1 MPAQTYLPSDLVS
14 QVVWLNYFSARL
26 PSYQATFGLSGTKID
41 DIQMDAR
48 YFAWIVSTTSQL
60 KTLTAAY
67 VAARNQ
73 YGFGQKGAKDPYL
86 PSLTFH
92 TPRPPSV
99 PPGIF
104 RRVHR
109 IVTDIKAHPL
119 YTESIGK
126 NLGIHGSNDLLD
138 LTAVKPEIVVFWN
151 NGQPE
156 ISWKKSE
163 GFDVIELEV
172 NRGTGWMLLSITTA
186 SSIVDTLPPPP
197 PGTPTAWQYRASYI
211 IAGDRVGQWSQVIAV
226 TMKSRELPSI

>member
-1 MPAQTYLPSDLVS
+1 MPSQSYLPTDLVS

-26 PSYQATFGLSGTKID
+26 PSYQATFGLSATKID

-60 KTLTAAY
+60 KTLTASY
-67 VAARNQ
+67 VAARSQ

-86 PSLTFH
+86 PGLTFH

-109 IVTDIKAHPL
+109 IVTDIKSHPL

-126 NLGIHGSNDLLD
+126 NLGISGSNDLVD
-138 LTAVKPEIVVFWN
+138 LTLVRPEIVVYWN
-151 NGQPE
+151 NNQPE
-156 ISWKKSE
+156 VSWKKSD
-163 GFDVIELEV
+163 GFDTIEVEV
-172 NRGTGWMLLSITTA
+172 NRGTGWMPLCMSTAPGIIDTQPSPLSA
-186 SSIVDTLPPPP
+186 VS
-197 PGTPTAWQYRASYI
+197 TAWQYRASYI
-211 IAGDRVGQWSQVIAV
+211 LAGDRVGQWSEVIAV
-226 TMKSRELPSI
+226 TVKAQVGT

>member
-1 MPAQTYLPSDLVS
+1 MPAQSYLPSDLVS

-73 YGFGQKGAKDPYL
+73 YGFGQKGVKDPHL
-86 PSLTFH
+86 PLLTFH

-126 NLGIHGSNDLLD
+126 NLGIHGSNDLRD
-138 LTAVKPEIVVFWN
+138 LTTVKPEIVVFWN

-156 ISWKKSE
+156 VSWKKSD

-172 NRGTGWMLLSITTA
+172 NRGTGWGMLSITTA
-186 SSIVDTLPPPP
+186 SSIIDTQPAPPS
-197 PGTPTAWQYRASYI
+197 GTSAPWQYRACYI
-211 IAGDRVGQWSQVIAV
+211 LAGDRVGQFSQVIAV
-226 TMKSRELPSI
+226 TMKSPET